1 MLKRM
6 LDRPVTVTMALIVIL
21 VLGITSIRMLPI
33 SLIPDI
39 DIPYI
44 TVQVTAPGLSAREID
59 ETVSKPLRQQLIQIN
74 SLEDIRSESRDG
86 SAAIHLAFTQG
97 ADIDYLFIEVNEKID
112 RTMGQLRDIERPR
125 VLKAGAGDIPAF
137 YINMTLKDEK
147 PLPGNIDRDLYS
159 VSDEFS
165 RMSRFA
171 EEVVSKRIEQ
181 MDEVAMVDL
190 SGCVDQEILVL
201 PDMKALHRLG
211 ITEREFEN
219 LISSANIRLGSLSIR
234 DGEYRYSV
242 KFQSFASDK
251 EDIENIYLNSDGR
264 ILQVKDI
271 ARVIEHPA
279 GRTGLARSDGKAA
292 VTMAVIKQSDARMAD
307 LKRSIE
313 RQLGWFENDY
323 PEIEFEVTRD
333 QTELLEYSINNLI
346 GNIIAGVILACVIIF
361 LFMRDFRSPALVAFT
376 IPAALVFSMLIFYL
390 IGLTINII
398 SLSGLILG
406 VGMMV
411 DNTIILTDNIT
422 ARWQRG
428 DSLRD
433 AVLKG
438 TAEVTG
444 AMLSSVLTTCAVF
457 IPLIF
462 VSGIAGAMFYDQ
474 AMAVSVVLLTSYV
487 VTVTVIPVYYWC
499 WYRKLDSFRPNSF
512 LERISLDRAVALY
525 ENGLVWFL
533 RHRWAGWLIFGISA
547 VGIVACFAFMPK
559 ERLPE
564 ITYTDTILK
573 VDWNGQVSV
582 GENESRTAWLEKLAE
597 NYAVQMTSLVGA
609 QQFVLSHSGEQ
620 SVSETSVYIK
630 CRNAADLG
638 KVKKVL
644 SDNIGERY
652 PSSVFGFANSGN
664 IFDMVFADREAPL
677 VARLRPVYS
686 SEVEP
691 EALSHVVDRL
701 VTGLPDAGIQK
712 IPMKTDVL
720 YVADPEKMALYN
732 ISYSELVSVLK
743 NALNANGL
751 FNIVQGDRTL
761 PVVMGSDI
769 RDLGK
774 VIQETSVRKDGLEI
788 PLSSLMVQSYE
799 SDLKSVIAG
808 AEGSYYPV
816 GMYVDGRDVRKTMS
830 EVRNIVSDDG
840 RFDAGFSGSWF
851 SNRQMINEL
860 IIVLA
865 IALVLL
871 YLILAS
877 QFESLVQP
885 LVILSEIVMDI
896 FGALAVLWLCGVSI
910 NLMSMIGLV
919 VICGIVINDSIL
931 KIDTINRLRK
941 SGYRLRHAIMEAG
954 QRRLKAIMMTSL
966 TTILSVCPFLARGS
980 MGDDLQYPMS
990 LVIIAGMVVGTTV
1003 SLLFVPMVYY
1013 EIYRHTEAKE

>member
-1 MLKRM
+1 MLKWM
-6 LDRPVTVTMALIVIL
+6 LDRPVTVTMALIVVL
-21 VLGITSIRMLPI
+21 VLGITGIRMLPI

-44 TVQVTAPGLSAREID
+44 TVQVTAPNLSAREIE
-59 ETVSKPLRQQLIQIN
+59 ETVSKPLRQQLVQIN

-86 SAAIHLAFTQG
+86 TGTIRLAFTQG

-112 RTMGQLRDIERPR
+112 RTMGQLKDIDRPR

-137 YINMTLKDEK
+137 YINMTLKEET
-147 PLPGNIDRDLYS
+147 PLPGDADRELYP
-159 VSDEFS
+159 VSDDFS

-181 MDEVAMVDL
+181 LDEVAMVDL
-190 SGCVDQEILVL
+190 SGCVDHEILVL
-201 PDMKALHRLG
+201 PDMEALLRLG
-211 ITEREFEN
+211 ITEKEFEN

-242 KFQSFASDK
+242 KFRSFASGR

-279 GRTGLARSDGKAA
+279 GRTGLVRSDGKAA

-313 RQLGWFENDY
+313 RQMGWFENDY
-323 PEIEFEVTRD
+323 PEIDFEITRD

-361 LFMRDFRSPALVAFT
+361 LFMKDFRSPALVAFT
-376 IPAALVFSMLIFYL
+376 LPAALVFSMLVFYL

-428 DSLRD
+428 ESLRD

-438 TAEVTG
+438 TSEVTG

-499 WYRKLDSFRPNSF
+499 WYRKFDSFRPNAFLKRFSF
-512 LERISLDRAVALY
+512 DGAVAVY
-525 ENGLVWFL
+525 EKGLVWFL
-533 RHRWAGWLIFGISA
+533 RHRWAGWTVFGVSA
-547 VGIVACFAFMPK
+547 VGIALCFVFMPK

-573 VDWNGQVSV
+573 VDWNDQVSV
-582 GENESRTAWLEKLAE
+582 SENEMRTAWLEELVSG
-597 NYAVQMTSLVGA
+597 YAVQMTSLVGE
-609 QQFVLSHSGEQ
+609 QQFMLGHSGEQ
-620 SVSETSVYIK
+620 SVQETSIYVK
-630 CRNAADLG
+630 CRNAGDLE
-638 KVKKVL
+638 KVRDVL
-644 SDNIGERY
+644 SDNIAARY
-652 PSSVFGFANSGN
+652 PSCLFGFADSGN

-677 VARLRPVYS
+677 VARLRPVAS

-691 EALSHVVDRL
+691 DALSEVVARI
-701 VTGLPDAGIQK
+701 GERFPEAGIQK
-712 IPMKTDVL
+712 IPMKTDIL
-720 YVADPEKMALYN
+720 YVADPEKMSLYDV
-732 ISYSELVSVLK
+732 SYSDLVSALR
-743 NALNANGL
+743 NALNANTL

-761 PVVMGSDI
+761 PVVMGADV

-774 VIQETSVRKDGLEI
+774 VIQETSVRKNGQEI
-788 PLSSLMVQSYE
+788 PLSVLMIQSYE
-799 SDLKSVIAG
+799 SDLKSVISG
-808 AEGSYYPV
+808 AEGNYYPV
-816 GMYVDGRDVRKTMS
+816 DMELDGRDVRKAMAG
-830 EVRNIVSDDG
+830 VRDIVGDDG

-860 IIVLA
+860 LAVLA

-885 LVILSEIVMDI
+885 LVILSEIVIDI
-896 FGALAVLWLCGVSI
+896 FGALAVLWICGVSI

-941 SGYRLRHAIMEAG
+941 SGYMLRHAIMEAG
-954 QRRLKAIMMTSL
+954 QRRLKAIVMTSL

-1013 EIYRHTEAKE
+1013 EIYRHTEKEK